1 PRAQGGEEPPA
12 LRPPAPGDDGG
23 GGPAAGRAGGHHVPA
38 LRVARGH
45 AGPRGQR
52 VLRRA
57 GADGAR
63 AGRSHL
69 MASVLSVTF
78 DCDDPI
84 RLAAFWREA
93 LRYELEEQD
102 PDGTSIR
109 DTVGIGPVL
118 YFQRVPEAKTV
129 KNRVHLDVRA
139 EDTM

>member
-1 PRAQGGEEPPA
+1 
-12 LRPPAPGDDGG
+12 
-23 GGPAAGRAGGHHVPA
+23 
-38 LRVARGH
+38 
-45 AGPRGQR
+45 
-52 VLRRA
+52 
-57 GADGAR
+57 
-63 AGRSHL
+63 

-84 RLAAFWREA
+84 RLAGFWREA

-139 EDTM
+139 EDTMAGEIDRLVAIGATVVQEHRLAHALWTVMRDPEGNEFCVASGPGDPPA